1 MIGKLHGIV
10 WGPVLLTLL
19 LAVGIIYTLRSAGF
33 QLFGIKVWWKA
44 TAGSL
49 LRQEKKTGGD
59 QKRHITKVQAACTAL
74 AATIGTGNIVGV
86 ATALTAGGPGAIFW
100 MWVSAFIGMATAYGE
115 TWLGLKYR
123 YRNRQGAWVCG
134 PAVYISRGLH
144 MPGLGLFY
152 GVLCLLASFG
162 MGSMVQSNAVAQT
175 MEFSAGI
182 PPVICAV
189 TVTVAACLVA
199 VGGISRIARVA
210 ESLIP
215 WAAGIYMGFSIMV
228 LGICCRQIPAALKEI
243 FRCALIPEAM
253 LGGIGGYGL
262 SRGFRY
268 GIARG
273 VFSNEAGLGSLAG
286 LHGATEDTTP
296 EEQGMW
302 AMFEVF
308 FDTVVICTLTALV
321 ILCVTRGNLSGR
333 YGDGAVLTA
342 RCFGAV
348 LGKAGEFLV
357 SASMIIFAFA
367 TMIAWFFL
375 GRQTLEAVMEQLCLW
390 IPLPEKT
397 RAGIRLGYLVLYG
410 YAVFLGCVSNLT
422 AVWELSDIWNGMMAF
437 PNIFALLLLQGQVT
451 YPGRK
456 SAERTGTK
464 EFPRVIIK

>member
-1 MIGKLHGIV
+1 MIRTLHGIV

-19 LAVGIIYTLRSAGF
+19 LAVGIIYTFRSGGF
-33 QLFGIKVWWKA
+33 QILGIKIWWKE
-44 TAGSL
+44 TVGSFF
-49 LRQEKKTGGD
+49 RHSNHSEHDVENYVSKT
-59 QKRHITKVQAACTAL
+59 QAACTAL

-100 MWVSAFIGMATAYGE
+100 MWISAVIGMATAYGE

-123 YRNRQGAWVCG
+123 YKNQKGIWVCG
-134 PAVYISRGLH
+134 PAVYISKGLH
-144 MPGLGLFY
+144 MPGLGIIY
-152 GVLCLLASFG
+152 GVLCLLASLG

-175 MEFSAGI
+175 IEFSTGI
-182 PPVICAV
+182 PPIICAV
-189 TVTVAACLVA
+189 IITSVTCCVV
-199 VGGISRIARVA
+199 VGGISRIAQVT
-210 ESLIP
+210 EHLIP
-215 WAAGIYMGFSIMV
+215 WAAGIYMGFSFMILV
-228 LGICCRQIPAALKEI
+228 LCYRQIPGALKEI
-243 FRCALIPEAM
+243 FRCALIPEAI
-253 LGGIGGYGL
+253 LGGVGGYGL

-308 FDTVVICTLTALV
+308 FDTIVICTLTALG
-321 ILCVTRGNLSGR
+321 ILCVTGGNLSGQ

-342 RCFGAV
+342 RCFGTV
-348 LGKAGEFLV
+348 LGKLGEYLV

-375 GRQTLEAVMEQLCLW
+375 GRQTLEAVMEQISRR
-390 IPLPEKT
+390 IPLSEEWRKK
-397 RAGIRLGYLVLYG
+397 IRLGYLFLYG

-437 PNIFALLLLQGQVT
+437 PNILALLLLRRQVG
-451 YPGRK
+451 YPERK
-456 SAERTGTK
+456 H
-464 EFPRVIIK
+464 